1 MTDTERRM
9 WSRLRNR
16 QIDGYK
22 FRRQVPVG
30 PYFVDFLC
38 VSERLVIEV
47 DGPLHEEES
56 DQLKTDWLVAH
67 GYRVVRI
74 PVNDVDVS
82 MDDVIHG
89 IYLYLKS

>member
-1 MTDTERRM
+1 MHSPEIHRARYLRNNMTETERRV

-16 QIDGYK
+16 QVDGYK

-38 VSERLVIEV
+38 RSDRIAIEI

-56 DQLKTDWLVAH
+56 DKRKD
-67 GYRVVRI
+67 
-74 PVNDVDVS
+74 
-82 MDDVIHG
+82 
-89 IYLYLKS
+89 